1 MKKWLVMMPI
11 LMMFVAVLMT
21 TVVLSICFG
30 SYDNNDGELE
40 MVLMM
45 MA

>member
-1 MKKWLVMMPI
+1 MPI

-21 TVVLSICFG
+21 TVVLSICFDG
-30 SYDNNDGELE
+30 YDNNDGELE